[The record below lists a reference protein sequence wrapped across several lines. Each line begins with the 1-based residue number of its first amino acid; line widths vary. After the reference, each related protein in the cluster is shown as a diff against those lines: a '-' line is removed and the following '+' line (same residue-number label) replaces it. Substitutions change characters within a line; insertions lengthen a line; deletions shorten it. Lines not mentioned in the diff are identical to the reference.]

1 MHAVKRMYLDELV
14 LLARIAAGMA
24 ERSSSQFEEAS
35 GHPGAIA
42 CCRPCQPVPLPT
54 TWYHDLGPFASTRNL
69 LRPAFSLVA
78 AEMAWRCNTYLR
90 MPTWD
95 DIDAVLVAGGCSCCQ
110 CPV

>member
-1 MHAVKRMYLDELV
+1 MHVRIV
-14 LLARIAAGMA
+14 GLLNLHQRHGTDTP
-24 ERSSSQFEEAS
+24 SLLLLPPPPP
-35 GHPGAIA
+35 HAI
-42 CCRPCQPVPLPT
+42 Q
-54 TWYHDLGPFASTRNL
+54 DLGPFASTRNL

>member
-54 TWYHDLGPFASTRNL
+54 TWYHACSPVLTPHVPLCPRGC
-69 LRPAFSLVA
+69 
-78 AEMAWRCNTYLR
+78 MACMCALS
-90 MPTWD
+90 
-95 DIDAVLVAGGCSCCQ
+95 GC
-110 CPV
+110 